1 MKHEQATIRSFIV
14 RHKRERYLGFLSKP
28 KTWAAKFTQALAHFG
43 DIEPGCKRSIPPSK
57 QNPRDIARILIAKGS
72 PGFCYVMSEHPDWDG
87 RDWVLLDAL
96 EEVVGSDMGTIISC
110 IPGQLAFL
118 ETEDERCILEK
129 AKKPLRPPQRIRFIA
144 SKIHPG
150 SNLEEGIFQPAYRLR
165 DDWEVDQHQ
174 REELGRLLGWFEL
187 HLPSPAVLDDPRNSS
202 AISWFKSESE
212 ECISMVWSLVHILEE
227 NGVIIRKIRTGQP
240 GHVLYEDD
248 FQIVATP
255 FGKV

>member
-14 RHKRERYLGFLSKP
+14 CHKRERYLGFLSKP

-72 PGFCYVMSEHPDWDG
+72 PGFCYVMSEHPHWNG

-96 EEVVGSDMGTIISC
+96 EVVGSDMGTIISC

-129 AKKPLRPPQRIRFIA
+129 AKEPLRP
-144 SKIHPG
+144 
-150 SNLEEGIFQPAYRLR
+150 
-165 DDWEVDQHQ
+165 
-174 REELGRLLGWFEL
+174 
-187 HLPSPAVLDDPRNSS
+187 
-202 AISWFKSESE
+202 
-212 ECISMVWSLVHILEE
+212 
-227 NGVIIRKIRTGQP
+227 RTK
-240 GHVLYEDD
+240 Y
-248 FQIVATP
+248 
-255 FGKV
+255 